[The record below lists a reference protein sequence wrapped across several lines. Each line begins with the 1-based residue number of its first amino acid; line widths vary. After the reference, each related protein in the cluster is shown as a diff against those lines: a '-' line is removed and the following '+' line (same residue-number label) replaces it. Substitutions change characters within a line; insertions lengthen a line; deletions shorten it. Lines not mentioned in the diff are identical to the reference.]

1 MDFKASIVVT
11 NLPRLT
17 YRCLMSCIRLKV
29 CVDKLSQLS
38 MCSCERI
45 RRPPMSSK
53 PNIDLIFIF
62 NLLEIVSASKFPYKI
77 IPAVFTSAV
86 MSLVVIFIPYEQSE
100 DMQYMCIMPTMVLF
114 VFYAN
119 KTSILSITAA
129 CFDDSHP
136 INASRSLWR
145 TLNSSTAS
153 KINIK
158 YQTPIVYTF
167 CTIWVKIIEQ
177 FVDRINEKR
186 KSRRKSEDWMD
197 ERIFAS
203 FKCPFQKHNDSF
215 NMRSFFV

>member
-11 NLPRLT
+11 NLPILT

-45 RRPPMSSK
+45 RRPLISSK

-77 IPAVFTSAV
+77 IHAVFTSAV
-86 MSLVVIFIPYEQSE
+86 MSLVVIFISYEQSE

-136 INASRSLWR
+136 INASRSL
-145 TLNSSTAS
+145 
-153 KINIK
+153 
-158 YQTPIVYTF
+158 
-167 CTIWVKIIEQ
+167 
-177 FVDRINEKR
+177 
-186 KSRRKSEDWMD
+186 
-197 ERIFAS
+197 
-203 FKCPFQKHNDSF
+203 
-215 NMRSFFV
+215 